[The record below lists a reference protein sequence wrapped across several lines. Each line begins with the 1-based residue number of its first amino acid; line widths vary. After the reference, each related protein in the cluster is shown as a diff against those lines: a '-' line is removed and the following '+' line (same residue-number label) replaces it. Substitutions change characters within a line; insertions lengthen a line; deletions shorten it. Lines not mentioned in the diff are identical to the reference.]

1 MVYCEDARREMWGE
15 RGRMKSSHSIPK
27 SIKRRERQEVRC
39 ISVSLKSATLLFS
52 TAAVLWA
59 LTCSRHSAAGLK
71 HFFVCVARSA
81 NTNEPDWSC
90 GRLKKQNTH
99 VPPPP
104 AHLFLGKQK
113 KTSTKTKS
121 SDDNKLVEKL
131 TSDWTIPGW
140 LWVVSQNNW
149 AVLF

>member
-1 MVYCEDARREMWGE
+1 MKTRDGKCGE
-15 RGRMKSSHSIPK
+15 KEEGWKVHTVFQNPSSDGRGR
-27 SIKRRERQEVRC
+27 RC

-99 VPPPP
+99 VPVPPP

-113 KTSTKTKS
+113 KTSMKTKS

>member
-1 MVYCEDARREMWGE
+1 MKTRDGKCGE
-15 RGRMKSSHSIPK
+15 KEEGWKVHTEFQNPSSDGRGR
-27 SIKRRERQEVRC
+27 RC

-99 VPPPP
+99 VPPP

-113 KTSTKTKS
+113 KTSMKTKS

>member
-1 MVYCEDARREMWGE
+1 MKTRDGKCGE
-15 RGRMKSSHSIPK
+15 KEEGWKVHTEFQNPSSDGRGR
-27 SIKRRERQEVRC
+27 RC

-99 VPPPP
+99 VPPP

>member
-1 MVYCEDARREMWGE
+1 MKTRDGKCGE
-15 RGRMKSSHSIPK
+15 KEEGWKVHTVFQNPSSDGRGR
-27 SIKRRERQEVRC
+27 RC
-39 ISVSLKSATLLFS
+39 ISVSLKSATLFFS

-59 LTCSRHSAAGLK
+59 LTCSRHSAAGLTETFFCVCCTIGEHERARLILRQAEKAK
-71 HFFVCVARSA
+71 HTR
-81 NTNEPDWSC
+81 
-90 GRLKKQNTH
+90 
-99 VPPPP
+99 PPP